1 MPNISVFI
9 PLYNAEQYI
18 TSTVQSVLN
27 QTWQDFEIIILEDCS
42 TDKSYEI
49 ASEIAKKDDR
59 IKLYRNEVNLGM
71 LENWNKGIILCQQPY
86 FVKLDA
92 DDLWEVDFLE
102 KSLAVLE
109 NYPEVGLVFSKYVL
123 IDSAG
128 NKVPNSEWDLP
139 EFANNKPFSG
149 TELVKMGPGLMLS
162 FPILRQG
169 LSLMRR
175 EIFDEIGKYNYLLT
189 PETLASTDTEFYFRL
204 SAHHS
209 IFCINENLYLYRTH
223 NESISKKD
231 ERNGIQEK
239 KIYEIRISVVNYYYK
254 QGLLNV
260 NEYYDFIAQSV
271 KLFKPSLVNTY
282 LKNGQYLKS
291 LKTLL
296 SLMARYPAFT
306 LRFYYKRFLC
316 KLQIA

>member
-71 LENWNKGIILCQQPY
+71 LENWNKGIELCQQPY

-204 SAHHS
+204 GAHYK
-209 IFCINENLYLYRTH
+209 IFCINEELYLYRIH
-223 NESISKKD
+223 NNSISRKD
-231 ERNGIQEK
+231 ENDGLNDLK
-239 KIYEIRISVVNYYYK
+239 LYEIRICIFDYYFK
-254 QGLLNV
+254 QGLL
-260 NEYYDFIAQSV
+260 S
-271 KLFKPSLVNTY
+271 FKEHRHFSNKASMLYQPSLINFY
-282 LKNGQYLKS
+282 NKNKEYLKS
-291 LKTLL
+291 LK
-296 SLMARYPAFT
+296 AFFMLFSRHSFFT
-306 LRFYYKRFLC
+306 IKFYSKRIYKKF
-316 KLQIA
+316 IAL